1 MNVARGEI
9 WRALVPYNDNPVDAK
24 RRPVLVLGF
33 SAHGPTE
40 DSVILVAPITS
51 FGDGGRARNGDVPL
65 LNWRNFGLDRG
76 SYVRA
81 RRIWGADPKAFD
93 QSRGCLGKVSE
104 DVMSQVLTE
113 IMPFF
118 S

>member
-1 MNVARGEI
+1 MRVARGQI
-9 WRALVPYNDNPVDAK
+9 WRAMVPYNDDPAEAK

-33 SAHGPTE
+33 SAHGPNE

-51 FGDGGRARNGDVPL
+51 FGDGGRPRNGDVAL
-65 LNWRNFGLDRG
+65 LNWRQFGLDHG

-81 RRIWGADPKAFD
+81 RRIWGADPKVFD
-93 QSRGCLGKVSE
+93 QQRGCLGSVSE
-104 DVMSQVLTE
+104 DVLSQVLTE